1 MDSVL
6 IVDDEAG
13 LRTLMTQWVQALG
26 YSAQVAASAE
36 QALQEM
42 ETKPAA
48 VALCDIRMPGRDGLW
63 LTEQLRQRYP
73 DTAVII
79 STAAQQVDYAV
90 SSLRA
95 GVVDYLLKPFDAPQL
110 RDALQRGLE
119 WHRSALET
127 RNWRLQME
135 AELRGGDDRVFSEA
149 LASAEATSTGALE
162 AMLAMLN
169 AHDPAAYEHAR
180 HVGHHAV
187 SIALVLGLR
196 EPALTDIERGALM
209 HDIGKLAIPD
219 GILLKPAA
227 LDDQETRLM
236 RRHPEIGYRLLKN
249 VPMLAAA
256 AQIVLGS
263 HEAFDGRGYPQ
274 GLVGDAIPI
283 GARIVAVTDAYDSM
297 THLRVYRHALTA
309 AAATREILRCRGT
322 QFDPAVVD
330 AMLTLL
336 ASHGGPRQL

>member
-1 MDSVL
+1 M
-6 IVDDEAG
+6 
-13 LRTLMTQWVQALG
+13 
-26 YSAQVAASAE
+26 
-36 QALQEM
+36 
-42 ETKPAA
+42 
-48 VALCDIRMPGRDGLW
+48 
-63 LTEQLRQRYP
+63 
-73 DTAVII
+73 
-79 STAAQQVDYAV
+79 
-90 SSLRA
+90 SSFRA
-95 GVVDYLLKPFDAPQL
+95 GVVDYLLKPFDAPRL

-119 WHRSALET
+119 WHRNALET

-135 AELRGGDDRVFSEA
+135 AELRGGERQFSEA

-180 HVGHHAV
+180 HVAHHAV

-196 EPALTDIERGALM
+196 EPPLTDIERGALL
-209 HDIGKLAIPD
+209 HDIGKIAIPEA
-219 GILLKPAA
+219 ILLKPAA

-249 VPMLAAA
+249 VPMFAAA

-274 GLVGDAIPI
+274 GLSGDAIPI

-309 AAATREILRCRGT
+309 ADATCEIVRCRGT

-330 AMLTLL
+330 GMLTLL